1 MKSKSIGSS
10 IVKTHVMC
18 ALVLCSFC
26 VAMFVSPGVERLSV
40 HRDERRPVGTTA
52 PTERCP

>member
-1 MKSKSIGSS
+1 MKSKSIRSS
-10 IVKTHVMC
+10 VVRARVMC
-18 ALVLCSFC
+18 ALELRSFC
-26 VAMFVSPGVERLSV
+26 VVMFVSPGVERLSA